1 MPSMYL
7 VPVAGPEL
15 EPIELPAE
23 AAALTLGR
31 HEDCQIA
38 LPADAEKVSRFHAK
52 FTRDGDAW
60 TIGDLNSR
68 WGTFVNGLRIGG
80 DRPTPLEDGDLVRI
94 TPWTFAFSATPS
106 SRGLEIADDTSTT
119 IVRPVSISPGDVRDE
134 LFTLLLDSAT
144 AIHAA
149 DSEAALAESVMES
162 ALRGTGLSNAMM
174 LRPLNTAGRVEIIA
188 SKSLNAQSSNEPISF
203 SRSLINLAAT
213 GQVAEMNAGAG
224 GAGDNISQSIVQMR
238 ISAALCVPLM
248 LGGAPA
254 AFLYLDARHSIAQG
268 LRPHASAFAVALG
281 RMASLA
287 LANLKRVEME
297 RRSATIEAD
306 LRAGTIAQ
314 KWVMPKRDGTIGGAK
329 YIGESKPGRYVGG
342 DFFDLIDL
350 GNGRVAVALGDVAGK
365 GVAASVLMTATQG
378 FLHASLLNL
387 IDPAAAVTA
396 TNRFVCPRR
405 PESKFVTAWVGVF
418 DFAAGMLTYIDAGH
432 GYAVLRADGAITP
445 LAEGG
450 NVPIGVLDDHEYVAS
465 TVTLPKTGE
474 VIVVSDGIVEQPG
487 TILGTD
493 GSLRNDMFE
502 MSGVHATLSPLAS
515 DGDCVAALFAAVIG
529 HAGTD
534 QLADDA
540 TAVAVRW

>member
-1 MPSMYL
+1 MYL
-7 VPVAGPEL
+7 VPVAGPAL
-15 EPIELPAE
+15 EPIELT
-23 AAALTLGR
+23 AAADALTLGR
-31 HEDCQIA
+31 HEDCQIT
-38 LPADAEKVSRFHAK
+38 LPADAEKVSRFHCK
-52 FTRDGDAW
+52 FTRDGDGW

-80 DRPTPLEDGDLVRI
+80 DRPTRLEDGDLVRI
-94 TPWTFAFSATPS
+94 TPWTFAFAGSPS
-106 SRGLEIADDTSTT
+106 TRGLEIADDTNTT
-119 IVRPVSISPGDVRDE
+119 VVRSVLLAPNDVRDE
-134 LFTLLLDSAT
+134 LFTLLLDAAT

-149 DSEAALAESVMES
+149 DSEAALADSVMEA

-188 SKSLNAQSSNEPISF
+188 SKSLTPMNAGEPIAF

-213 GQVAEMNAGAG
+213 GQVAEMNAGSVA
-224 GAGDNISQSIVQMR
+224 DNISQSIVQMR

-254 AFLYLDARHSIAQG
+254 AFLYLDARHSLPQAA
-268 LRPHASAFAVALG
+268 RPHASAFAVALG

-287 LANLKRVEME
+287 LANLKRVDME

-314 KWVMPKRDGTIGGAK
+314 KWVMPKRDGAIGAAK

-350 GNGRVAVALGDVAGK
+350 GNGRIAVALGDVAGK

-418 DFAAGMLTYIDAGH
+418 DFAAKTLTYIDAGH
-432 GYAVLRADGAITP
+432 GYAVMRDETGAISP
-445 LAEGG
+445 LNEGG
-450 NVPIGVLDDHEYVAS
+450 NVPIGVLDDHIYVAN
-465 TVTLPKTGE
+465 VATLPASGE

-487 TILGTD
+487 TIAGAD
-493 GSLRNDMFE
+493 GSLVQDQFQMD
-502 MSGVHATLSPLAS
+502 GVHATLTTLGRDS
-515 DGDCVAALFAAVIG
+515 DCVAALFAAVIA